1 MIGKETEEK
10 SKKHRIR
17 EERATQKVDKSFAF
31 PLSPPCHRLAAE
43 EEQREKNTDSHTY
56 VEKAQFYN

>member
-43 EEQREKNTDSHTY
+43 EEQRER
-56 VEKAQFYN
+56 EKH